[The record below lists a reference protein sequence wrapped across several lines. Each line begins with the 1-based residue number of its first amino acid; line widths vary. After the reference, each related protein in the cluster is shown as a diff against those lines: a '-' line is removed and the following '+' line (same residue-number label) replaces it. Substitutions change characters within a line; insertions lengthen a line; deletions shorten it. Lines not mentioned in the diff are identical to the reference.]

1 MSAFE
6 YTLAAKVLRLLCLG
20 ENLIS
25 LTLLPTTQLNKKSNF
40 KSLNVLKMINSLEQF
55 ELNKLRTQIAY
66 AIVLEKENFRQPE
79 VIGSLSCPFCQ
90 SQLVYQR
97 MCRKDGD
104 THFCRQCQRNFSL
117 ELVDGCRCWFP
128 GKLAKCHDCSRF
140 QAMLPLLKEA
150 NDGLRNLSRQELKSL
165 LSHLYK
171 H

>member
-1 MSAFE
+1 MYS
-6 YTLAAKVLRLLCLG
+6 LAKVRGLLCLG
-20 ENLIS
+20 ENLIP
-25 LTLLPTTQLNKKSNF
+25 LTLLPTPHLNNLSSF
-40 KSLNVLKMINSLEQF
+40 ISRSVLKMINSLEQF
-55 ELNKLRTQIAY
+55 QLNKLRTQIAY
-66 AIVLEKENFRQPE
+66 AIVLKKENFRKPE

-97 MCRKDGD
+97 MQRKDGD
-104 THFCRQCQRNFSL
+104 THICRQCQHNFSM

-150 NDGLRNLSRQELKSL
+150 NDGLRNLSRQELESL

-171 H
+171 QG